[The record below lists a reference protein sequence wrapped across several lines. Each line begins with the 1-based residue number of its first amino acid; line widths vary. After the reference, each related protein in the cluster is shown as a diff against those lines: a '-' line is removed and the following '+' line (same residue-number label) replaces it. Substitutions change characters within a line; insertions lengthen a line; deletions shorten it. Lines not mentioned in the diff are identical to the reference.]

1 MSVVEEKAIGQN
13 TNFVSTV
20 DILIQRFYLGNP
32 WQCPIAIKN
41 ASIYLEPKRR
51 IGLFQKNSLEVKGKN
66 ISQSLL
72 GTLAWAIPPLATRSL
87 GARVSLCLWVG
98 LCFGCSTLRWRS
110 LLRLWQDRPGKGSKL
125 PWIEGRPVL
134 PLTTKESSE
143 QQLKESHPGLILPSR
158 DRAATALGNM
168 CLVFLP

>member
-1 MSVVEEKAIGQN
+1 MSVVEEKAKGHN

-20 DILIQRFYLGNP
+20 NILIQRFYLGNP

-72 GTLAWAIPPLATRSL
+72 GTLAWAIPPWPRGLLEPASAFAFGSAFAL
-87 GARVSLCLWVG
+87 GARRLGGGVFFAFGKIG
-98 LCFGCSTLRWRS
+98 LARGA
-110 LLRLWQDRPGKGSKL
+110 DY
-125 PWIEGRPVL
+125 
-134 PLTTKESSE
+134 
-143 QQLKESHPGLILPSR
+143 PGLKGGQYFPTPQKK
-158 DRAATALGNM
+158 AVNNN
-168 CLVFLP
+168 